1 MLFLSNNTIK
11 NIISNDTPHET
22 VTFDD
27 RDSPRM
33 NKNVKQ
39 LILEKNEMYKKYV
52 NENKD
57 TRIFDKV
64 KRLQN
69 ELDSIIESSEQ

>member
-1 MLFLSNNTIK
+1 M
-11 NIISNDTPHET
+11 
-22 VTFDD
+22 
-27 RDSPRM
+27 
-33 NKNVKQ
+33 KQ